1 MMIGSMSL
9 KNDISLKIDPW
20 GTIDIKDYSE
30 LFATFGIEPIE
41 SILKRIK
48 KPNRYLRRKII
59 FGHRELGK
67 IIDAIEKKEE
77 YAVMSGIKPTGA
89 LHLGSKMT
97 AEEII
102 YFQNLSNKSK
112 VFYAIAD
119 VEAYCD
125 NGLPFNLTS
134 EIAVNN
140 LADILALGLD
150 PNRAYV
156 YRQSEEIRVMNL
168 ALIFSRKVT
177 KNTIEAIYGERPLG
191 LYLSALVQAG
201 DILLP
206 QLEDFGGPKPVLV
219 PVGADQDPHIRLT
232 RDLARKYSNEFKFV
246 LPSSI
251 YHKLTRSLSGDIK
264 MSKRDPMSLLT
275 LEDVPKLAKKKIM
288 NSLTGGRETTELQK
302 KLGGEPEKCV
312 AYELC
317 LFHFCEDDE
326 KVKQIYQECINGERI
341 CGNCKTEIADIVAN
355 FLDNHQ
361 KRKSRLVRISR
372 KLLEKN

>member
-1 MMIGSMSL
+1 MVID
-9 KNDISLKIDPW
+9 NDKTLKIDPW

-30 LFATFGIEPIE
+30 LFELFGIEPIDNVLE
-41 SILKRIK
+41 KIT
-48 KPNRYLRRKII
+48 KPNRYLRRRII
-59 FGHRELGK
+59 FGHRELSK
-67 IIDAIEKKEE
+67 IIDAIEKNEE

-102 YFQNLSNKSK
+102 YFQSLSRKSK

-119 VEAYCD
+119 IEAYCD
-125 NGLPFNLTS
+125 NGLPLDQTS
-134 EIAVNN
+134 EISVNN

-150 PNRAYV
+150 PSRAYV
-156 YRQSEEIRVMNL
+156 YKQSEEIRVMNF

-191 LYLSALVQAG
+191 LYFSALVQAG

-206 QLEDFGGPKPVLV
+206 QHDDFDGPKPVLV

-232 RDLARKYSNEFKFV
+232 RDIARKYSNEFKFI

-251 YHKLTRSLSGDIK
+251 YHKLTRSLTGDFK

-275 LEDVPKLAKKKIM
+275 LEDSPEMAKKKVL
-288 NSLTGGRETTELQK
+288 NALTGGRETTTLQK

-317 LFHFCEDDE
+317 LYHFCENDE
-326 KVKQIYQECINGERI
+326 KVKQIYQECIKGERI
-341 CGNCKTEIADIVAN
+341 CGDCKVEIAEIVAN
-355 FLDNHQ
+355 FLKDHQ
-361 KRKSRLVRISR
+361 MKKSRLIETSR
-372 KLLEKN
+372 KLLDKK